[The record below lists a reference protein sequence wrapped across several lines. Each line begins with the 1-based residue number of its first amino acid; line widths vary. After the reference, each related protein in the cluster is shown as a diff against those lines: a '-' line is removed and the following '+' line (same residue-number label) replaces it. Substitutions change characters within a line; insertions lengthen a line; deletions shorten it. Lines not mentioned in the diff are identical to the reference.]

1 MSNKNSSTCNHF
13 PSERKGNGT
22 ARHCEE
28 NREHNLSG
36 ENPLQY
42 HQQGNYER

>member
-1 MSNKNSSTCNHF
+1 MNNDTSNRSTYF
-13 PSERKGNGT
+13 PSERKRNGT

-36 ENPLQY
+36 ENPFQY